1 MIIINKDVIQS
12 YIFTTAKYNF
22 SVDEKR
28 ILYRLVELVQ
38 YTLEGK
44 KLISGYIIEDS
55 ELKSMKSVK
64 MPISSF
70 LKDPESENYSA
81 VKKALKNL
89 RNKTFEYQNGR
100 SWKLIGIIE
109 LPTFEERGLVEFKIH
124 QEVYEALLDFSKG
137 YRKYELKTA
146 MSFESTY
153 AMRFY
158 ELLSGQKRPLTFKI
172 EDLKVMFNLVGKYKK
187 PSDFIKRVVETAKI
201 ELDKS
206 SPYSFEYNEIKK
218 SNRTESIS
226 FHPVY
231 ISKNRDPKLEKKE
244 ETRNVSL
251 RWDLDKMAI
260 NYLVNNFQ
268 FTETEIKNN
277 MDLFVNANKKF
288 DLLLHI
294 SGLKGKAIEAKNPKG
309 YIINSIKKQLK

>member
-89 RNKTFEYQNGR
+89 
-100 SWKLIGIIE
+100 I
-109 LPTFEERGLVEFKIH
+109 
-124 QEVYEALLDFSKG
+124 
-137 YRKYELKTA
+137 
-146 MSFESTY
+146 
-153 AMRFY
+153 
-158 ELLSGQKRPLTFKI
+158 
-172 EDLKVMFNLVGKYKK
+172 
-187 PSDFIKRVVETAKI
+187 
-201 ELDKS
+201 
-206 SPYSFEYNEIKK
+206 
-218 SNRTESIS
+218 
-226 FHPVY
+226 
-231 ISKNRDPKLEKKE
+231 
-244 ETRNVSL
+244 
-251 RWDLDKMAI
+251 
-260 NYLVNNFQ
+260 
-268 FTETEIKNN
+268 
-277 MDLFVNANKKF
+277 
-288 DLLLHI
+288 
-294 SGLKGKAIEAKNPKG
+294 
-309 YIINSIKKQLK
+309 